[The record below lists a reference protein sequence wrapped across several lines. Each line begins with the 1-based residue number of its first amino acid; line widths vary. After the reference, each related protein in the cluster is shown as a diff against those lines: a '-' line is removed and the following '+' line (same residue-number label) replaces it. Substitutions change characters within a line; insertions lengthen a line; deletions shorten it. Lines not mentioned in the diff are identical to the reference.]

1 MRKKKELRFTSEKQ
15 EKTKRFRAF
24 IVAFVAFVLVFGSV
38 STLIFM
44 KSLNFDL
51 QNLLQSPDDADTTAE
66 TTTEPVLPVVVR
78 DSAVLLLCCDTDNQL
93 TLLAILRTDAEKHVL
108 SVCALDTNTVAA
120 ATLDADFQTIFIK
133 SGMAGLKNAVTS
145 AYGIQIDRYIKLT
158 ESNCKKAISAVG
170 DISMEISAPIAYR
183 GEDFSLYLDAGV
195 QTLTGDLFTKYL
207 RYADVNGKSRATAA
221 LVEDTLQ
228 SMGTNNREKQFN
240 TLFNLSDTDF
250 SIVDLTDT
258 NGLVN
263 VFIALR
269 DSVTVEPLQ
278 NAQ

>member
-24 IVAFVAFVLVFGSV
+24 IVAFVAFVLVLGSV

-51 QNLLQSPDDADTTAE
+51 QNLLKSPENTALPSE
-66 TTTEPVLPVVVR
+66 TTTEAVLPVTVR
-78 DSAVLLLCCDTDNQL
+78 DSAVLLVCYDTDKQL
-93 TLLAILRTDAEKHVL
+93 TLLAILRTDAETNIL
-108 SVCALDTNTVAA
+108 SVCALEPDSKTIPNLEADLQTV
-120 ATLDADFQTIFIK
+120 FEK
-133 SGMAGLKNAVTS
+133 NGMAGLKSAVSS

-158 ESNCKKAISAVG
+158 ESNLKKVISAVG
-170 DISMEISAPIAYR
+170 DISMQIPESIAYR
-183 GEDFSLYLDAGV
+183 GEDFSLFLDAGV

-207 RYADVNGKSRATAA
+207 RFTDVSGRSQATAA
-221 LVEDTLQ
+221 LVEATLQ
-228 SMGTNNREKQFN
+228 SMSGSNREKQFN

-263 VFIALR
+263 VYVALR
-269 DSVTVEPLQ
+269 DNVTIQQLQ
-278 NAQ
+278 IAQ